1 MPRPA
6 PFLLLCA
13 LVPAGAAIA
22 QNPPSPG
29 EQLYRQQ
36 CQGCHAL
43 QPGRNVPGPSLDGI
57 VGRRIAG
64 APGFD
69 FSDALRAYGA
79 RNGSWT
85 VQALDRFL
93 ANPERTIPGVEM
105 ASAGIADPRA
115 RRALIDWLGRQ
126 RRPAR

>member
-6 PFLLLCA
+6 FALLA
-13 LVPAGAAIA
+13 LALAPASAAA
-22 QNPPSPG
+22 QQPTSPA
-29 EQLYRQQ
+29 EQLYRGQ

-43 QPGRNVPGPSLDGI
+43 EPGRNVPGPSLSGI
-57 VGRRIAG
+57 VGRRIAT

-79 RNGSWT
+79 RNGAWT
-85 VQALDRFL
+85 AQALDRFL

-115 RRALIDWLGRQ
+115 RRALIEWLT
-126 RRPAR
+126 RRAGATR